1 MLIDIGILLKTIDG
15 EKMCHFVIGA
25 RETDKALQMLR
36 LEGFDGERLG
46 VPNIVILL
54 TDGSS
59 TNPFL
64 TGRAAD
70 ELKQYGVEVFA
81 VGKDILSIFVS
92 TVHSLIYNCA

>member
-1 MLIDIGILLKTIDG
+1 MTTVDG
-15 EKMCHFVIGA
+15 ENMKCNFVIGA

-36 LEGFDGERLG
+36 IEGFDGERPG
-46 VPNIVILL
+46 VPNMVILL
-54 TDGSS
+54 TDGNS

-70 ELKQYGVEVFA
+70 ELKQSGVEVFV

-92 TVHSLIYNCA
+92 VSAEHSLIYNCE